1 MRKRILFLMS
11 DTGGGHRAAAE
22 AIDEAIHHLYPNTF
36 HTFIEDLWKE
46 HTPWPVNKIPAAYP
60 WMIARGMPVWKLIWL
75 MSTTLKPH
83 KVVLPSVSPVVRRK
97 ITRYFRE
104 VQPDL
109 IISVHPLMNHLGVK
123 LRDRAGLRDVPF
135 ATVVTDMVTVHPV
148 WICPAVTLCTVPT
161 EPARELAIRFGMP
174 PEKVV
179 VTGQPVSL
187 KFAARVAD
195 RPALRKK
202 LGLHPERRAVLITGG
217 GEGLGPIFE
226 IARAI
231 ARSVPGVELL
241 VVTGRNRQLRRRLE
255 GVPWEVPAHIFGF
268 VRNMPELMGAA
279 DLLIT
284 KAGPGTISEAFIAG
298 LPLILSGHIPG
309 QETGNVAY
317 VREHRAG
324 AYAEDPRQIA
334 ALAAEWLDPHR
345 DTLQQMA
352 KQSAALARPDAALTI
367 ARRVCDLV

>member
-1 MRKRILFLMS
+1 MKKRILFLMS

-60 WMIARGMPVWKLIWL
+60 WMIARGMPIWKLIWL

-123 LRDRAGLRDVPF
+123 LRDRAGLRHVPF

-148 WICPAVTLCTVPT
+148 WICPHVTLCTVPT
-161 EPARELAIRFGMP
+161 EPARELALKFGMP
-174 PEKVV
+174 ADKVV

-187 KFAARVAD
+187 KFAAHTAD
-195 RPALRKK
+195 KAALKRK
-202 LGLHPERRAVLITGG
+202 LGLQPARRAVLIIGG

-226 IARAI
+226 TARAI
-231 ARSVPGVELL
+231 ARAISGVELL
-241 VVTGRNRQLRRRLE
+241 IVAGRNRNLQRRLE
-255 GVPWEVPAHIFGF
+255 AVSWEVPTHVYGF

-279 DLLIT
+279 DILIT

-298 LPLILSGHIPG
+298 VPLILSGHIPG
-309 QETGNVAY
+309 QETGNVVY
-317 VREHRAG
+317 VRENCAG

-334 ALAAEWLDPHR
+334 DLVAAWLTPPCDALQR
-345 DTLQQMA
+345 MA
-352 KQSAALARPDAALTI
+352 RQSAALARPDAALTI
-367 ARRVCDLV
+367 ARRVCDLF